1 MAKYELS
8 LTVNSAN
15 ADVLTVDSET
25 LILDITPQAP
35 VSLSVLELVGPRGE
49 TGPQGDT
56 GPQGPAGT
64 TSFTGLTDVD
74 SSNATVGQLLQADG
88 DDTFSFVTVSG
99 VSDTLDDVTSRGSTT
114 TNAVTV
120 GDLTA
125 DDTVVDSIE
134 VNNIQQTS
142 ATQTTLST
150 TSATSVASF
159 NGSTFNCGKMIIQV
173 KDNVTSEVQVSQ
185 ISVAHNTYNA
195 HTTEYSNL
203 FTSTNPLATFAADIR
218 SGSVHIDATAASS
231 NSTTYKVLKTL
242 IRA

>member
-1 MAKYELS
+1 MAKLE
-8 LTVNSAN
+8 LTVTATSGTLDVTPDAPV
-15 ADVLTVDSET
+15 VLTV
-25 LILDITPQAP
+25 
-35 VSLSVLELVGPRGE
+35 LESVGPRGPRGLISVDDTGGDGSLTYDFGSGE
-49 TGPQGDT
+49 LTYTGPSAAEVRAHFSGGT
-56 GPQGPAGT
+56 GVTITDGEVAIGQAVGT
-64 TSFTGLTDVD
+64 S
-74 SSNATVGQLLQADG
+74 
-88 DDTFSFVTVSG
+88 
-99 VSDTLDDVTSRGSTT
+99 DDVTF
-114 TNAVTV
+114 NDVTIN
-120 GDLTA
+120 GDLNAEATFV
-125 DDTVVDSIE
+125 DTIDI
-134 VNNIQQTS
+134 NNVQETS
-142 ATQTTLST
+142 ATQITLST